1 MLLGSQKGIYLLD
14 NELQL
19 RKLLKDLFKSQLFAA
34 LATQQ
39 LTRPYSNLIA
49 FAVTADLKE
58 ILFITRRE
66 TRKYANLLSNNNVSV
81 LIDSRTNNDSDL
93 RNAIAVTAVG
103 TADEVKGSHKEALL
117 QLYMVKHHDLGKFAY
132 SAESALFRIKV
143 KKYYIVRNFQ
153 DVMELKVEG

>member
-1 MLLGSQKGIYLLD
+1 LLD

-19 RKLLKDLFKSQLFAA
+19 KRLLKDLFKSQLFAA

-58 ILFITRRE
+58 ILFVTRRE
-66 TRKYANLLSNNNVSV
+66 TRKYSNLISNNNVSV
-81 LIDSRTNNDSDL
+81 LIDSRTNNDADL

-103 TADEVKGSHKEALL
+103 TAEEVKDSRKESLL
-117 QLYMVKHHDLGKFAY
+117 QLYLVKHHGLKKFAH
-132 SAESALFRIKV
+132 SAEAALFRIKV
-143 KKYYIVRNFQ
+143 KKYYVVRNFQ
-153 DVMELKVEG
+153 EAVELKLDG